1 VCPFII
7 DTMRDDRGVSGVNGV
22 MQKVASAG
30 DTCQDF
36 FVINVFFCEILRAVS
51 QHMRRLEGKVALVT
65 GALGG
70 IGAAAARR
78 LAAEGASVGLADIR
92 DPGPV
97 TEEIIASGGRAHSVI
112 ADVADEAAWSGAVS
126 AFRERLGRVDILVS
140 NAYFGEVA
148 PAHQTS
154 RESWDRQLAVS
165 LTGTFLGV
173 RACLDDLRAGRG
185 AVVLVSSVHALVGLP
200 GHPAYAAAKGGLVAL
215 GRQLAVEYGPDV
227 RVNTVL
233 PGPIFTAAWD
243 RVSEVD
249 RERSVAQ
256 TVAGRFGTP
265 DEVAAAIAF
274 LASPDA
280 AYVTGASLVVDGGWT
295 AVKASA

>member
-1 VCPFII
+1 
-7 DTMRDDRGVSGVNGV
+7 M

-30 DTCQDF
+30 VACQDL
-36 FVINVFFCEILRAVS
+36 FVINVLIFELRQAVS
-51 QHMRRLEGKVALVT
+51 QPMRRLEGKVALVT

-70 IGAAAARR
+70 IGAATARR
-78 LAAEGASVGLADIR
+78 LAAEGAAVGLADIR
-92 DPGPV
+92 DPGAV
-97 TEEIIASGGRAHSVI
+97 TEEIIASGGRARSVI
-112 ADVADEAAWSGAVS
+112 ADVANEAAWSSAVGTL
-126 AFRERLGRVDILVS
+126 REHLGPVDILVS
-140 NAYFGEVA
+140 NAYASEVA

-154 RESWDRQLAVS
+154 RESWDRQLAVN
-165 LTGTFLGV
+165 LTGSFLGV

-185 AVVLVSSVHALVGLP
+185 TVVLVSSVHALVGLP

-215 GRQLAVEYGPDV
+215 GRQLAVEYGPEV

-233 PGPIFTAAWD
+233 PGPILTAAWD

-256 TVAGRFGTP
+256 TVARRFGTP
-265 DEVAAAIAF
+265 DEVAAAVAF